1 MTDLP
6 AHSKFSASSSHR
18 WMHCPGSMALEAVL
32 PDKPSGYAEE
42 GTAAHTLGAWC
53 LDEGKDAA
61 DYPHESITT
70 EAGHTFAVGP
80 MVDHVQTYVDSVRT
94 YGGDLMVEQRVHY
107 GDWLGVSDDEAF
119 GTSDAVIIENDV
131 MLPDLQ
137 AQLNTAAAYSE
148 ALRGD
153 RITIVDF
160 KFGMGVRVFAS
171 TEEEIDGNI
180 VTVGNPQLMLY
191 ALGALYEFGFLGDFK
206 RARMVISQP
215 RIGHHDEWECDVAEL
230 HAFALEARAAVAKAK
245 AATHPIAPGADGY
258 TALNPSEDAC
268 RFCKAKATCPA
279 LAAEVRT
286 TTKHSAAADPQD
298 FNDLIV
304 KDASLTGEY
313 TADALAQAMGKVGLI
328 EDWCKAIRAE
338 AERRL
343 FAGQDVPGYKL
354 VEGKRGNRAW
364 TDAAEVEAKLKAMR
378 LRHEDMFSYSLKGP
392 APMEKLLKKE
402 SPRRWAAL
410 QEFITQSE
418 GKPSVAPASDGRP
431 ALSVTPTADDF
442 DDLSDTVGESNSHPF
457 RS

>member
-6 AHSKFSASSSHR
+6 AHSKFSASRFSR
-18 WMHCPGSMALEAVL
+18 IMACPGSMALEDAL
-32 PDKPSGYAEE
+32 PDKSSGYAEE

-61 DYPHESITT
+61 DYPEARITT
-70 EAGHTFAVGP
+70 DEGYTFAVAP

-94 YGGDLMVEQRVHY
+94 YGGELLVEQRVHY

-119 GTSDAVIIENDV
+119 GTSDAVIIED
-131 MLPDLQ
+131 
-137 AQLNTAAAYSE
+137 E
-148 ALRGD
+148 
-153 RITIVDF
+153 RITIVDL
-160 KFGMGVRVFAS
+160 KFGMGVRVFA
-171 TEEEIDGNI
+171 ER
-180 VTVGNPQLMLY
+180 NPQLMLY
-191 ALGALYEFGFLGDFK
+191 ALGAIYEFGFLGDFK

-215 RIGHHDEWECDVAEL
+215 RIGHHDEFECDVSEL
-230 HAFALEARAAVAKAK
+230 HAFALEARAAVLETCHAG
-245 AATHPIAPGADGY
+245 AT
-258 TALNPSEDAC
+258 LSPSEDAC

-298 FNDLIV
+298 FDDLIV

-313 TADALAQAMGKVGLI
+313 HADALAQAMGKVGLI

-354 VEGKRGNRAW
+354 VEGKRGNRTW

-410 QEFITQSE
+410 QELITQSE

-431 ALSVTPTADDF
+431 ALSITPTIDDF
-442 DDLSDTVGESNSHPF
+442 EDISDTVGESNSHPF